1 MTLTGVVM
9 DQNNEPIIGATIMV
23 VGTTNGTTTDIDG
36 RYSLRGV
43 PVNGTIEVQYLGMK
57 TQTIELNGKNVV
69 NVFMEDETIG
79 IEEVVVVGYGTQK
92 KVNLTGAVS
101 NVKIDEQLN
110 SRSLAN
116 VSLALQ
122 GKIPG
127 LSISQG
133 SGMAGDKGMEILVR
147 GMGTVNN
154 SAPLI
159 VVDGMPDVSLDR
171 LNMEDIESISVLKDA
186 S

>member
-23 VGTTNGTTTDIDG
+23 IGTTNGTTTDIDG

-43 PVNGTIEVQYLGMK
+43 PANGTIEVQYLGMK

-92 KVNLTGAVS
+92 ESKLDGC
-101 NVKIDEQLN
+101 
-110 SRSLAN
+110 R
-116 VSLALQ
+116 LQ
-122 GKIPG
+122 C
-127 LSISQG
+127 
-133 SGMAGDKGMEILVR
+133 E
-147 GMGTVNN
+147 
-154 SAPLI
+154 
-159 VVDGMPDVSLDR
+159 DR
-171 LNMEDIESISVLKDA
+171 RATQQPFVGQRVIGVA
-186 S
+186 R